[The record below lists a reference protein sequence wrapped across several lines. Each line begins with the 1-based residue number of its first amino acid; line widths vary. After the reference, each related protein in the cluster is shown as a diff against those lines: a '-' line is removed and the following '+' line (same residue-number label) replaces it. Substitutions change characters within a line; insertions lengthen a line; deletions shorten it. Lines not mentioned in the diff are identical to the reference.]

1 MRSKQNDD
9 AVLKII
15 QLIEFHCYGKKL
27 SDNLNVHVVKL
38 FVFILAPNE
47 GKGQL

>member
-1 MRSKQNDD
+1 MVK
-9 AVLKII
+9 
-15 QLIEFHCYGKKL
+15 KKL
-27 SDNLNVHVVKL
+27 SDNLNVHVVIL